1 MISQLIA
8 IFKTYTMPVIKTIQ
22 GLNNTIKLN
31 GVVFCLM
38 IDHKS

>member
-22 GLNNTIKLN
+22 GLNNTVKLKCD
-31 GVVFCLM
+31 VVCHM
-38 IDHKS
+38 IGYKS